1 MSVYRNIHCKLKPI
15 HLWAI
20 VKENPGLRKYFNRFI
35 ALLSMKT
42 VPKLCNHCK
51 RMENNFNMHIM
62 LNCSLFMNERDKL
75 LEDLLYILD
84 VFEYVS
90 FDLQDTEIQYLALL
104 GCIANTSFAQITF
117 EKWKKIIICV
127 SKFVFLLWDHF
138 VIDCRKI

>member
-1 MSVYRNIHCKLKPI
+1 
-15 HLWAI
+15 
-20 VKENPGLRKYFNRFI
+20 
-35 ALLSMKT
+35 
-42 VPKLCNHCK
+42 
-51 RMENNFNMHIM
+51 
-62 LNCSLFMNERDKL
+62 MNERDKL
-75 LEDLLYILD
+75 LEDLLDILD